1 MDLDFTLV
9 LQLGI
14 FLVVLVA
21 LKQLL
26 FQPFLKVLE
35 ARDQKLAGAKR
46 DIERMGKEAQ
56 ADLEVYQTRM
66 REARDLAFKEREAL
80 VAAGRDEER
89 RLLAEVRND
98 IAKALNDARKEVAA
112 AELAAKE
119 SLTQET
125 EALARRLVQKVLGRE
140 VAS

>member
-1 MDLDFTLV
+1 MDIDFTLV

-14 FLVVLVA
+14 FMVVLVA
-21 LKQLL
+21 LNGLL
-26 FQPFLKVLE
+26 FQPFLKVLD
-35 ARDQKLAGAKR
+35 ARDQKLEGAKR
-46 DIERMGKEAQ
+46 DIERMGKDAH

-80 VAAGRDEER
+80 VAAGREEER

-98 IAKALNDARKEVAA
+98 ISKALNDARKEVSA
-112 AELAAKE
+112 AELAAKQAL
-119 SLTQET
+119 STET
-125 EALARRLVQKVLGRE
+125 EMLARRLVEKVLGRE